1 MYYAVDRLEETLAV
15 LQDDEE
21 HTVPVARDL
30 LPADTVQGDVL
41 VLKDGKYFHDREETQ
56 RRRERIRRLE
66 NLLR

>member
-21 HTVPVARDL
+21 HTVSVARDL
-30 LPADTVQGDVL
+30 LPVDTVQGDVL